1 MITRYTRPEMA
12 SIWSEEGK
20 FQSWLEVELAVCEVL
35 NREGWIPD
43 RDMKSIKAKA
53 SFDVRRIE
61 EIEKRVKHDVIA
73 FLTNVAEYVGKSARF
88 IHTGLTSSDVV
99 DTGNAMRIRDA
110 CNLLI
115 QQMND
120 LMKVLQ
126 KRSRDHKKTV
136 MVGRTHGIHAE
147 PITLGLK
154 FALWYEEMNRNLERL
169 KQAKEDLMIG
179 KLSGSVGTF
188 AYLPPHIEK
197 KVCKKLG
204 LEADPISNQI
214 IQRDRYAFLF
224 AVLAI
229 IASSLDKFATEIRN
243 LQRTEIRE
251 VEEYFSKGQKGSS
264 SMPHKRNPVSCEQIS
279 GLARIVR
286 ANCMA
291 AFENI
296 PLWHERDISHSS
308 AERVILPDSTILV
321 HYMLYQF
328 KGIVERLFVYP
339 ERMLENLRITRGLIF
354 SQSLLLILVQKGITR
369 EEAYLWVQ
377 RNAMRA
383 WQEQKDFKDFV
394 KKDKNIKA
402 VLSDREIEV
411 CFQIENNLKN
421 IDEIYKR
428 VFKKS
433 PSRSK

>member
-1 MITRYTRPEMA
+1 MA
-12 SIWSEEGK
+12 SIWSEKGK
-20 FQSWLEVELAVCEVL
+20 FQRWLDVEIAVCEVL
-35 NREGWIPD
+35 NKEGWIPD
-43 RDMKSIKAKA
+43 RDMKRIKSKA
-53 SFDVRRIE
+53 SFDVTRIE

-73 FLTNVAEYVGKSARF
+73 FLTNVAEHVGKSARF

-99 DTGNAMRIRDA
+99 DTGNALRIRDA
-110 CNLLI
+110 CRILI
-115 QQMND
+115 QQMHD
-120 LMKVLQ
+120 LLKILQ
-126 KRSRDHKKTV
+126 RRSREHKSTV

-154 FALWYEEMNRNLERL
+154 FALWYEEMNRNLRRL
-169 KQAKEDLMIG
+169 KQAQEELLVG
-179 KLSGSVGTF
+179 KFSGSVGTF
-188 AYLPPHIEK
+188 AYLSPHIEK
-197 KVCKKLG
+197 KVCRKLG
-204 LEADPISNQI
+204 LKVDPISNQI

-243 LQRTEIRE
+243 LQRTEIQE

-308 AERVILPDSTILV
+308 VERVILPDSTILV

-339 ERMLENLRITRGLIF
+339 ERMLENLRRTKGLIF
-354 SQSLLLILVQKGITR
+354 SQSLLLALVQKGTMR

-377 RNAMRA
+377 RNAMKA
-383 WQEQKDFKDFV
+383 WQEQKDFKELV
-394 KKDKNIKA
+394 KRDRNIKT
-402 VLSDREIEV
+402 VLSDRAIED
-411 CFQIENNLKN
+411 CFRIENNLRN
-421 IDEIYKR
+421 IDKIYQR
-428 VFKKS
+428 VFRKS
-433 PSRSK
+433 SPRSK